1 MASGVF
7 FHSLFQPSRIEARSI
22 VVAALLS
29 PLWFFTIGGINL
41 NPADLV
47 FLFVWISF
55 VLRTGLLPYS
65 MSRKTGLAIFVFL
78 TVVGLSLLWS
88 PNKLSGI
95 LSFAQYLFI
104 FLAVVPVVTYSLRDR
119 SVRWQVFLAI
129 WAATT
134 VLTILGL
141 FTFIFG
147 DISRLRDITLWYGNQ
162 NQFYW
167 LVASALFCSIA
178 LVLEGSLA
186 VGKRIGSALLAVVEA
201 SLIIEGLTLS
211 AILMLGAGV
220 WLFTAWLVQSHSRR
234 GRVAFAIATLLAGVV
249 GLALS
254 SRYWDLIYLQGSLG
268 PRTRQYTAAI
278 HLGIQY
284 FPLGVGIDG
293 YSVSVH
299 NTYLDYFA
307 ELGIVGAGAFLALV
321 IVWCRDVLLRSL
333 YHPTRLKPFE
343 YAFVVIFATYL
354 LILLFQPVPV
364 RRFWWILFG
373 ASWAVVQDRLTSAP
387 SRHD

>member
-1 MASGVF
+1 M
-7 FHSLFQPSRIEARSI
+7 EAGSV

-41 NPADLV
+41 NPADFI
-47 FLFVWISF
+47 FLFVSMSF
-55 VLRTGLLPYS
+55 VLRTGLFPYS
-65 MSRKTGLAIFVFL
+65 LSRKTGIAIFVFL

-88 PNKLSGI
+88 PNKLGGI
-95 LSFAQYLFI
+95 LSFVQYLFI

-134 VLTILGL
+134 VLTILG
-141 FTFIFG
+141 FYTYISG
-147 DISRLRDITLWYGNQ
+147 DVSKFRHITLWYGNQ

-167 LVASALFCSIA
+167 LVATAFFGSIA
-178 LVLEGSLA
+178 LVLDDSFP
-186 VGKRIGSALLAVVEA
+186 VGMRLSSALLAVVEA
-201 SLIIEGLTLS
+201 YLIIEGLTLS

-234 GRVAFAIATLLAGVV
+234 VRAAFAIATVLAAAV
-249 GLALS
+249 GFAFII
-254 SRYWDLIYLQGSLG
+254 RYWDFIYFQASLG

-278 HLGIQY
+278 RLGIQH

-293 YSVSVH
+293 YSPSVH
-299 NTYLDYFA
+299 NAYLDYFA
-307 ELGIVGAGAFLALV
+307 ELSIVGAGAFLALV

-333 YHPTRLKPFE
+333 YHPTRLEPFE

-354 LILLFQPVPV
+354 LVIVFQPVPV

-373 ASWAVVQDRLTSAP
+373 ASWAVVQDRLTTLP
-387 SRHD
+387 SRRD